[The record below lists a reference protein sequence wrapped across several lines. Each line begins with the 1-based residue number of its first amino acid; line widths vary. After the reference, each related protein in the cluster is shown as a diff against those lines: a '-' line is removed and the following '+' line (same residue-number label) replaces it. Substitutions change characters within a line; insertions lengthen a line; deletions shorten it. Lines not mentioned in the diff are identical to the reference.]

1 MSTTDYLWCA
11 TGAIAPLSL
20 GLFLAIRRAIYWRN
34 EARNWRDYAKTLES
48 IFGGH
53 VERLMEMAK

>member
-20 GLFLAIRRAIYWRN
+20 GLVLAIRRAIYWR
-34 EARNWRDYAKTLES
+34 EQARIWRDYAHTMEG

-53 VERLMEMAK
+53 VERLQEMTK